1 MILCFAN
8 PGSTR
13 RRAVR
18 PGWRSSLRR
27 LWVLLLVSLPVHA
40 GVVEELYDAEVEW
53 DGNDRGAA
61 FSAALGEVIVRVT
74 GDRGS
79 VREPAVAEL
88 MARPDGYV
96 QQFRPGDAGDTLW
109 VSFDGQA
116 VTRAL
121 QSVGQPVWGEERPTT
136 LLWLAVDQ
144 GSGRRGVLASDPEND
159 DAVMAALRT
168 RVEETA
174 RARGL
179 PIVLPLMDGEDRAT
193 LSFADLWG
201 GFDQDIKVGSARYGA
216 DAVLAGRVS
225 LSEPDRGRWT
235 LYSGGEPMRW
245 VGDTADGIQR
255 TADHYAAIFAVSGA
269 GLAARGMTIRVHD
282 VRDVAGYARVLSH
295 LESLTAIR
303 AVAVEQMEGDR
314 LTLRLEMNG
323 SPASL
328 DQALALGSVLRPL
341 ETEAPAA
348 APDVPVVD
356 PGAVPEREYR
366 LLP

>member
-1 MILCFAN
+1 MILR
-8 PGSTR
+8 STNSGYSYGR
-13 RRAVR
+13 VAPLGWLR
-18 PGWRSSLRR
+18 PLQGL
-27 LWVLLLVSLPVHA
+27 LLLLVLSLPAVA

-53 DGNDRGAA
+53 DGEDRRAA
-61 FSAALGEVIVRVT
+61 FGAALGEVIIRVT

-79 VREPAVAEL
+79 VREASVAEL
-88 MARPDGYV
+88 MAKPDRYV
-96 QQFRPGDAGDTLW
+96 QQFRPGDTGDTLW
-109 VSFDGQA
+109 VSFDGPS
-116 VTRAL
+116 VTKALRAI
-121 QSVGQPVWGEERPTT
+121 GQPVWGEERPTT

-144 GSGRRGVLASDPEND
+144 GSGRRGTLGADPDRD

-168 RVEETA
+168 RVEDTA

-179 PIVLPLMDGEDRAT
+179 PIVFPLLDAEDRAA

-201 GFDQDIKVGSARYGA
+201 GFDEAIEGASGRYGT

-235 LYSGGEPMRW
+235 LYSGSAPMRW

-255 TADHYAAIFAVSGA
+255 TADHYASIFAVSGA
-269 GLAARGMTIRVHD
+269 GAAARTLAVRVHG
-282 VRDVAGYARVLSH
+282 VRDVAGYARVLAH
-295 LESLTAIR
+295 LESLTAVR
-303 AVAVEQMEGDR
+303 DVAVEQMEGDR
-314 LTLRLEMNG
+314 LTLRLAVNG

-341 ETEAPAA
+341 EAESPAA
-348 APDVPVVD
+348 GSALPADGA
-356 PGAVPEREYR
+356 GAVPDREYR

>member
-1 MILCFAN
+1 MILR
-8 PGSTR
+8 STNSGCPSV
-13 RRAVR
+13 RAA
-18 PGWRSSLRR
+18 PLGGLR
-27 LWVLLLVSLPVHA
+27 LLQGLLLLLVLSPPGVA
-40 GVVEELYDAEVEW
+40 GVVEQLYDAEVDW
-53 DGNDRGAA
+53 DGQDRRAA

-79 VREPAVAEL
+79 LREAAVAEL
-88 MARPDGYV
+88 MAKPDGYV

-109 VSFDGQA
+109 VSFDGAA
-116 VTRAL
+116 VTQALRAI
-121 QSVGQPVWGEERPTT
+121 GQPVWGEERPTT

-144 GSGRRGVLASDPEND
+144 GSGRRGVLGADPDRD

-168 RVEETA
+168 RVEDTA

-179 PIVLPLMDGEDRAT
+179 PIVFPLLDAEDRAA

-201 GFDQDIKVGSARYGA
+201 GFDEAIEGASGRYA
-216 DAVLAGRVS
+216 TDAVLAGRVS

-235 LYSGGEPMRW
+235 LYSGSAPMRW
-245 VGDTADGIQR
+245 VGDTADGIER

-269 GLAARGMTIRVHD
+269 GAAARDLAVRIHG
-282 VRDVAGYARVLSH
+282 VRDVAGYARALSH
-295 LESLTAIR
+295 LESLTAVR
-303 AVAVEQMEGDR
+303 EVSVEQMEGDR
-314 LTLRLEMNG
+314 LTLRLAVNG

-341 ETEAPAA
+341 EAET
-348 APDVPVVD
+348 PVVASGLPVD
-356 PGAVPEREYR
+356 GSEAVPDREYR